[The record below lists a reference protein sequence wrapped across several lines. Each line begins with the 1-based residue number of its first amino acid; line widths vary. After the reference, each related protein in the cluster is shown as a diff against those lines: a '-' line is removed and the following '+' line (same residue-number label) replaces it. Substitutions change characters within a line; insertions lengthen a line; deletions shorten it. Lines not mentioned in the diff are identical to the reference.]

1 VDCEGNSPFL
11 FWYKALELL
20 IVDNNELDRA
30 HIKRTLRRSDAQCSV
45 SEADNVNTALTLL
58 TQHSYDAILVEYSM
72 SERSGLEL
80 LKTLKTDRLEDA
92 CAIIMM
98 SKSEEEALAMECLQ
112 AGAHDFIAKSDI
124 TGYRLRRAIL
134 GAQARFEM
142 EKKLQESYQKVKQ
155 LAERD
160 SLTQLANRYLF
171 DESLKQ
177 SIANNSRHKYK
188 IALLLF
194 DLDHFKF
201 VNDTYGHDVGDV
213 LLQKVVNRVHTCLRG
228 SETFSRLGGDE
239 FAIVLNQI
247 DKIESAEKVASRILR
262 VLTKPFEIGNANIN
276 IGASIGIS
284 FFPEDGKDAS
294 EIIKCADIAMYKAK
308 HMGRNQVAFYEK
320 SMQEQFLNRF
330 KLESELAIAIRDSQF
345 ELFYQPVYGVKGMIL
360 TGFEALIRWNKHG
373 EQISPDEFIPVAEE
387 IKLIHPIGRW
397 VIDTALAQLSKWRIA
412 TGLPLNM
419 AINLSPVQLLDKN
432 IVQYISDNISKHTV
446 PADAIEFELTETAL
460 LDNSDVNLNTI
471 RALSNLGC
479 RIALDDFGTGYSSL
493 SHLHQFPI
501 DTIKIDR
508 SLMPEK
514 DGDDYHTRMV
524 KGLVAMIQILDL
536 EIVAEGVELQS
547 QLDLCRALE
556 IERIQGFLL
565 SEAKSAAEIEKLPEI
580 SMTKIEREFRLV
592 N

>member
-1 VDCEGNSPFL
+1 VDCEGNSPCL
-11 FWYKALELL
+11 FWNKTLDIL

-30 HIKRTLRRSDAQCSV
+30 HIKRTLRRSDTQCRV
-45 SEADNVNTALTLL
+45 SEADDVSSALTLL
-58 TQHSYDAILVEYSM
+58 TQHCYDAILVEYNTSQ
-72 SERSGLEL
+72 RSGLEL
-80 LKTLKTDRLEDA
+80 LKTLKTDRVENA
-92 CAIIMM
+92 SAIIMM
-98 SKSEEEALAMECLQ
+98 SKSEEETLAMECLQ

-228 SETFSRLGGDE
+228 SEIFSRLGGDE

-247 DKIESAEKVASRILR
+247 DHVESAEKVGARILK
-262 VLTKPFEIGNANIN
+262 VLEKTFEIGNASLN

-284 FFPEDGKDAS
+284 FYPDDGNDSS
-294 EIIKCADIAMYKAK
+294 EIVKCADIAMYKAK
-308 HMGRNQVAFYEK
+308 HMGRNQMAFYEK

-345 ELFYQPVYGVKGMIL
+345 ELFYQPVYGVNGMIL

-373 EQISPDEFIPVAEE
+373 KQISPDEFIPVAEE

-397 VIDTALAQLSKWRIA
+397 VIDTALAQLSKWRMV

-432 IVQYISDNISKHTV
+432 IVQYISDNVDKHNI
-446 PADAIEFELTETAL
+446 PASAVEFELTETAL

-471 RALSNLGC
+471 RAISGVGC

-501 DTIKIDR
+501 DTVKIDR
-508 SLMPEK
+508 SLMPDK

-547 QLDLCRALE
+547 QLDLCRTLE
-556 IERIQGFLL
+556 IERVQGFLL
-565 SEAKSAAEIEKLPEI
+565 SEAKTAAEIEKLPEI
-580 SMTKIEREFRLV
+580 SMTKVDRGLSLV
-592 N
+592 R